1 MRCGVYVR
9 VSTDDQKDNGYSI
22 DSQLRMIKEY
32 CEKKNYDIIDV
43 YNDAGHSG
51 KDLMRPEMQRLLK
64 DIKSKKIDK
73 LVAIKVDRLTR
84 SNYDGFWLLN
94 YLEEHDVKLE
104 LILEPFDVSTANGEM
119 IFGMNLVFGQRER
132 KEIGARTKRAMEEMA
147 MEHIHPSKAPYGY
160 IRNKETGH
168 LEIEPIEAEVVK
180 EIFELCKE
188 RHSTRNIATIMKN
201 NNAYLSHGKWKA
213 DRVYKILTNSIY
225 IGIFEYGKYKRK
237 PEDILKVENYCE
249 PIIDLKTWN
258 ITRKNLEKNKHPN
271 YGEHIHLFTSLIK
284 CPECGN
290 ILSSTISYKYSGTS
304 NKKEYYHL
312 TCKNVNCKAK
322 GLHYSSDKIEKKLGR
337 VLNELTRYMY
347 DMNNEIIVSNS
358 TKSKDISDIDKA
370 IEKLKIQEK
379 KLVDLYLSS
388 NLNVDAI
395 NHKNEVIKKEI
406 EKLNKKK
413 QLLDPNDD
421 FKEYT
426 VELLK
431 KLDYKKEEDYLL
443 FNKLGFSFMWDS
455 LNRKAKR
462 DILNKLV
469 SQIEITRDKNYN
481 IEIKDIK
488 FTDEFITKSSKKY
501 LKYLNNIMND
511 NNIGIKFHKEIDEI
525 ELKNMELNYDI
536 LSIMKMKNKEYSNKF
551 LEEFITKS
559 QEHLYIDGIV
569 SCPYIE
575 KNVIKDILILVPK
588 NELINTI

>member
-119 IFGMNLVFGQRER
+119 IYGMNLVFGQRER

-160 IRNKETGH
+160 TRNKETGH

-188 RHSTRNIATIMKN
+188 RHSTRNIATIMKD
-201 NNAYLSHGKWKA
+201 NNAYLKQGKWKA

-249 PIIDLKTWN
+249 PIIDLKTCN
-258 ITRKNLEKNKHPN
+258 INKKNLEKNKHPN

-290 ILSSTISYKYSGTS
+290 ILSSTISYKYSGTP

-312 TCKNVNCKAK
+312 TCK
-322 GLHYSSDKIEKKLGR
+322 
-337 VLNELTRYMY
+337 
-347 DMNNEIIVSNS
+347 
-358 TKSKDISDIDKA
+358 
-370 IEKLKIQEK
+370 
-379 KLVDLYLSS
+379 
-388 NLNVDAI
+388 
-395 NHKNEVIKKEI
+395 
-406 EKLNKKK
+406 
-413 QLLDPNDD
+413 
-421 FKEYT
+421 
-426 VELLK
+426 
-431 KLDYKKEEDYLL
+431 
-443 FNKLGFSFMWDS
+443 
-455 LNRKAKR
+455 
-462 DILNKLV
+462 
-469 SQIEITRDKNYN
+469 
-481 IEIKDIK
+481 
-488 FTDEFITKSSKKY
+488 
-501 LKYLNNIMND
+501 
-511 NNIGIKFHKEIDEI
+511 
-525 ELKNMELNYDI
+525 
-536 LSIMKMKNKEYSNKF
+536 
-551 LEEFITKS
+551 
-559 QEHLYIDGIV
+559 
-569 SCPYIE
+569 
-575 KNVIKDILILVPK
+575 ILIVK
-588 NELINTI
+588 